1 MMTRLNISWRRVL
14 GNLLGVLGF
23 SGCFLI
29 SCTKMYGCPSAD
41 YKLVGDVKS
50 VRKNPIPGIRVV
62 FDRYPENE
70 KYGKDTLYTDAKG
83 HFEKDLPDYDWN
95 EGSIVKFEDVDGAEN
110 GSYRTKILTK
120 DNLVIE
126 QTEKGDNHWY
136 EGAFSV
142 HADAVLEEED

>member
-1 MMTRLNISWRRVL
+1 MITRLNISWRRAL

-29 SCTKMYGCPSAD
+29 SCAKMYGCPSAD
-41 YKLVGDVKS
+41 YKLVGDVKD

-62 FDRYPENE
+62 FDRYPEDE

-83 HFEKDLPDYDWN
+83 HFERDLPDFDWN
-95 EGSIVKFEDVDGAEN
+95 EGAIVKFEDVDGAEN

-120 DNLVIE
+120 DNIVIE
-126 QTEKGDNHWY
+126 QTEKGDNHWF

>member
-41 YKLVGDVKS
+41 YKLVGDVKD
-50 VRKNPIPGIRVV
+50 VRTNPIPGIRVV

-70 KYGKDTLYTDAKG
+70 KNGKDTLYTDAKG
-83 HFEKDLPDYDWN
+83 HFE
-95 EGSIVKFEDVDGAEN
+95 
-110 GSYRTKILTK
+110 RTFRIMTGTKAPSSSSRMSMALRTVRTAQRSSRRIIL
-120 DNLVIE
+120 
-126 QTEKGDNHWY
+126 
-136 EGAFSV
+136 S
-142 HADAVLEEED
+142 

>member
-41 YKLVGDVKS
+41 YKLVGDVKD
-50 VRKNPIPGIRVV
+50 VRTNPIPGIRVV

-83 HFEKDLPDYDWN
+83 HFEKDLLDYDWN